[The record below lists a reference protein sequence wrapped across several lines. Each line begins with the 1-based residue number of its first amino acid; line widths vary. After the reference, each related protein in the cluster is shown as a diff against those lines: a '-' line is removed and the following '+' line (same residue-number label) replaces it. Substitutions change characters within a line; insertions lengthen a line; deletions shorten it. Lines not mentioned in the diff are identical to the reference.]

1 MIDRSGDILS
11 QLSEA
16 LVGPSASQMSK
27 SLAKRPTTPSPQ
39 PVTAQEPAAEPGG
52 RRSARLR
59 NRAAWMYYVEDMTQ
73 NAIGEAL
80 GIGRVTVVRM
90 LADARALNEVKISL
104 RRDLDELPR
113 LERGLEAKFGL
124 ETAIVAPLS
133 SPNADPTNVIGA
145 ATGHYVSELVR
156 PHMKLGV
163 GWGRTLLSAL
173 NFMDDAHVP
182 DFNVVSLLGG
192 ISAVHQYNPAEFAWQ
207 FSRLFRA
214 DCYLIAAPAVVDSP
228 ETKTALIE
236 RCGLGVV
243 FGMAETLDAV
253 LLSVGGMFPTSTAH
267 LFNYFSEED
276 RKSLIA
282 AGAVGDC
289 LYNFYDSAGA
299 IVDHPLNARVMSAP
313 IANLRKTPLRILTS
327 GGPDK
332 IAALKGAIPLL
343 NPTVFIT
350 DEVTAAA
357 LLTDQA

>member
-1 MIDRSGDILS
+1 M
-11 QLSEA
+11 
-16 LVGPSASQMSK
+16 
-27 SLAKRPTTPSPQ
+27 AKRSTSGTGSKKSPPRDDKAVEPT
-39 PVTAQEPAAEPGG
+39 G

-113 LERGLEAKFGL
+113 LERLLEAKYGL
-124 ETAIVAPLS
+124 QQAMVAPLS
-133 SPNADPTNVIGA
+133 SPSADPTPVLGA
-145 ATGHYVSELVR
+145 ATGQFISDFVR
-156 PHMKLGV
+156 PQMKLGV
-163 GWGRTLLSAL
+163 GWGRTLLGAL
-173 NFMDDAHVP
+173 NFIDDAHVP
-182 DFNVVSLLGG
+182 DLSVVSLLGG

-214 DCYLIAAPAVVDSP
+214 DCFLVAAPAVVDSI

-236 RCGLGVV
+236 RCGLGQV
-243 FGMAETLDAV
+243 FGLARELDAV
-253 LLSVGGMFPTSTAH
+253 LLSVGGMSPRSTAH

-276 RKSLIA
+276 RKSLVA

-289 LYNFYDSAGA
+289 LYNFYDAGGRL
-299 IVDHPLNARVMSAP
+299 VDHPLNTRVMSAA
-313 IANLRKTPLRILTS
+313 IDDVVKTPVRILTS
-327 GGPDK
+327 GGAEK
-332 IAALKGAIPLL
+332 VAAIRGALPLL
-343 NPTVFIT
+343 QPTHFIT

-357 LLTDQA
+357 LVER

>member
-1 MIDRSGDILS
+1 
-11 QLSEA
+11 
-16 LVGPSASQMSK
+16 
-27 SLAKRPTTPSPQ
+27 LAKRSTSGSGSKNSS
-39 PVTAQEPAAEPGG
+39 VADDKIAEPTG

-113 LERGLEAKFGL
+113 LERLLEAKYGL
-124 ETAIVAPLS
+124 QQAIVAPLS
-133 SPNADPTNVIGA
+133 APGADPTSVIGA
-145 ATGHYVSELVR
+145 ATGQYISEFVR
-156 PHMKLGV
+156 PQMKLGV

-173 NFMDDAHVP
+173 NFIDDSHVP
-182 DFNVVSLLGG
+182 DLSIVSLLGG

-214 DCYLIAAPAVVDSP
+214 DCFLVAAPAVVDSI
-228 ETKTALIE
+228 ETKRALIE
-236 RCGLGVV
+236 RCGLGEV
-243 FGMAETLDAV
+243 FRFASELDAV
-253 LLSVGGMFPTSTAH
+253 LLSVGSMTPRSTAH

-289 LYNFYDSAGA
+289 LYNFYDAKGA
-299 IVDHPLNARVMSAP
+299 LIEHPINTRVMSAA
-313 IANLRKTPLRILTS
+313 IEDVVKTPIRILTS
-327 GGPDK
+327 GGADK
-332 IAALKGAIPLL
+332 ITALTGALPLL
-343 NPTVFIT
+343 RPTVFIT
-350 DEVTAAA
+350 DEVTAATLVDA
-357 LLTDQA
+357 

>member
-1 MIDRSGDILS
+1 
-11 QLSEA
+11 
-16 LVGPSASQMSK
+16 
-27 SLAKRPTTPSPQ
+27 
-39 PVTAQEPAAEPGG
+39 
-52 RRSARLR
+52 
-59 NRAAWMYYVEDMTQ
+59 MYYVEDMTQ

-133 SPNADPTNVIGA
+133 SATADPTSVIGA
-145 ATGHYVSELVR
+145 ATGQYISQLVR
-156 PHMKLGV
+156 PQMKLGV

-173 NFMDDAHVP
+173 NFMDDAHVA
-182 DFNVVSLLGG
+182 DMKVVSLLGG

-214 DCYLIAAPAVVDSP
+214 DCYLIAAPALVDSP

-236 RCGLGVV
+236 RCGLGAV
-243 FGMAETLDAV
+243 FAMAEALDAV

-267 LFNYFSEED
+267 LFNYVSDED
-276 RKSLIA
+276 RDSLIA
-282 AGAVGDC
+282 AGAIGDC
-289 LYNFYDSAGA
+289 LYNFYDANGT

-313 IANLRKTPLRILTS
+313 LAELRRTPRRILTS
-327 GGPDK
+327 GGSDK
-332 IAALKGAIPLL
+332 IVALKGAFPLL

-350 DEVTAAA
+350 DEVTAVA
-357 LLTDQA
+357 LLADA